1 MKYFELWI
9 VEKDHINTLRQFKKT
24 LTNMTIEDFLQ
35 LDTKILSL
43 FELTQLYYGLKANQ
57 EISRFRLERLKIIYL
72 ILKDIVDSL

>member
-1 MKYFELWI
+1 
-9 VEKDHINTLRQFKKT
+9 
-24 LTNMTIEDFLQ
+24 MTIEDFLQ

>member
-1 MKYFELWI
+1 LKYFELWI